1 MTSGI
6 DGAGAVGRVVG
17 LWRFPVKSF
26 QGEPA
31 TTLTLTHTGVV
42 GDRQWA
48 VIDLDTGRALSAKTV
63 PALLEAAAAT
73 VGTGAGD
80 GAGEGDGVEVTL
92 PDGTVARAGDPEAD
106 AALSAWLGRPVALRH
121 AADPNV
127 GGDRPVTYEMTF
139 DPPDDEAE
147 LVDIPVP
154 DGSYVDLF
162 AVHVLTTTSLAT
174 VAAARPEGDWDIR
187 RFRPNVLVE
196 TPPAPAAALGYPED
210 AWVGRRVRIGTGGA
224 GLDVV
229 MRTMRCALPLRPQP
243 AFADVTRSAPALPRD
258 VDIFRTLSAIHDNDL
273 GAYAA
278 VAEPGAIGLGD
289 ELVVAAADL

>member
-1 MTSGI
+1 MTTT
-6 DGAGAVGRVVG
+6 VGRVAG

-26 QGEPA
+26 QGEPL
-31 TTLTLTHTGVV
+31 TTLTLTPAGVV

-48 VIDLDTGRALSAKTV
+48 AIDLDTGRALSAKTV
-63 PALLEAAAAT
+63 PALLEVVAAT
-73 VGTGAGD
+73 T
-80 GAGEGDGVEVTL
+80 GEGDGVGFGVEVTL

-121 AADPNV
+121 A
-127 GGDRPVTYEMTF
+127 GDTRGDGDQPVTYEMTF

-162 AVHVLTTTSLAT
+162 AVHLLTTTSLAT
-174 VAAARPEGDWDIR
+174 VTAARPDGNWDIR

-196 TPPAPAAALGYPED
+196 TAALADGFPED
-210 AWVGRRVRIGTGGA
+210 AWVGRRVGLGAGGA

-243 AFADVTRSAPALPRD
+243 AFADATRSAPALPRD
-258 VDIFRTLSAIHDNDL
+258 VDIYRTLSAVHDNDL

-278 VAEPGAIGLGD
+278 VAEPGDVRLGD
-289 ELVVAAADL
+289 EVVVSAAAGA